1 MDDVFEEW
9 FKRIELRLKYEL
21 SNDYYEK
28 VMSIMLTELKM
39 LYSEEKTKQEK
50 KLDKQQQNF

>member
-28 VMSIMLTELKM
+28 VMNIMLTELKM
-39 LYSEEKTKQEK
+39 LYSEEKTKQER

>member
-39 LYSEEKTKQEK
+39 LYAEEKTKEER
-50 KLDKQQQNF
+50 KLDK